1 MSLHAGKNWRE
12 KAHNRPTKET
22 TCHHDANFLKRTQ
35 TTTTVRSTM
44 VSAVAMAAARRREQ
58 EAVERQE
65 AALGICL
72 QQPQNPPGNI
82 IAGNIIAG
90 AVDTAIDDQALDP
103 PTLFSPLPTSTST
116 MTTNSPT
123 STKSP
128 PNHVQPSQ
136 RPHLRPRRG
145 NPLHPCHPLRHRL
158 LHLLQNHD
166 VPNGH
171 QRHLRGGWIASHG
184 IIPKAV
190 VSDIRNVC
198 GDVVWVG
205 YALDCVVVQDSFSGL
220 WFWR

>member
-12 KAHNRPTKET
+12 KAHDRPTKET
-22 TCHHDANFLKRTQ
+22 TCHHDANFQKRTQ

-103 PTLFSPLPTSTST
+103 PNAAAAVAIEGDTILAAANLDIDDDYQ
-116 MTTNSPT
+116 
-123 STKSP
+123 
-128 PNHVQPSQ
+128 QP
-136 RPHLRPRRG
+136 HI
-145 NPLHPCHPLRHRL
+145 H
-158 LHLLQNHD
+158 
-166 VPNGH
+166 
-171 QRHLRGGWIASHG
+171 
-184 IIPKAV
+184 
-190 VSDIRNVC
+190 
-198 GDVVWVG
+198 
-205 YALDCVVVQDSFSGL
+205 
-220 WFWR
+220 